1 MEYENSNVIKGL
13 RNKLIDYIVTLD
25 EKAKDLDNLDY
36 YQVLDMYKKL
46 LGDYNGMFN
55 IIVADQINDYHLNYP
70 EETLS
75 DMEIIEAM
83 DIYNPINY
91 FSLLTSKIDYYKKKL
106 SEYQKYGV
114 DAINKGKNVS
124 EDPLVSSIFN
134 DAAKNIVIYTRGI
147 EKCER
152 IIHIIEDEYIKTHTR

>member
-1 MEYENSNVIKGL
+1 M
-13 RNKLIDYIVTLD
+13 
-25 EKAKDLDNLDY
+25 
-36 YQVLDMYKKL
+36 
-46 LGDYNGMFN
+46 
-55 IIVADQINDYHLNYP
+55 
-70 EETLS
+70 
-75 DMEIIEAM
+75 
-83 DIYNPINY
+83 
-91 FSLLTSKIDYYKKKL
+91 LTSKIDYYKKKL

-152 IIHIIEDEYIKTHTR
+152 IIHLIEDEYVKTHIR